1 MDAESL
7 ADQASNL
14 ATGAAK
20 LSQAAEKLAQ
30 QSTELIIAQA
40 PAMTGAGSSFLS
52 LFIILSPTI
61 VLVLVVNKTLST
73 LNKLKTK

>member
-1 MDAESL
+1 MDAATL

-30 QSTELIIAQA
+30 QSTELIITQA
-40 PAMTGAGSSFLS
+40 PAMTETGSSFLS
-52 LFIILSPTI
+52 LFTI
-61 VLVLVVNKTLST
+61 FIMACFVGYYVSGASLQHYIPL
-73 LNKLKTK
+73 